1 VAEGVAVLVGREG
14 PEDGWG
20 VGDVMWEWDGD
31 GDVDVEGEED
41 CGWA

>member
-1 VAEGVAVLVGREG
+1 VAEGVAVLVGGEG

-20 VGDVMWEWDGD
+20 GADVMWDGD